1 MSLNGDGNRAAVS
14 EFLRKHRNEL
24 GLAIAVL
31 VVVAI
36 TAAFS
41 DTYRSAAGREE
52 TARII
57 FRDAAMLGIFA
68 LGAAIVIMA
77 GGIDL
82 SAGSIIAF
90 SGTIFFGVLI
100 MLAPDDPA
108 TRWASDPDRHFPQ
121 TKNLELW
128 IPLVAMLVTLAI
140 AFLIGSFHT
149 WLITVIQLPP
159 FVATLASL
167 VGLRS
172 LARLLIQDITAL
184 EYGQRQSTIT
194 ISDELLISVSRE
206 SWWVSCVIW
215 VVLSAAL
222 WVLLSK
228 TILGRHLYAMGG
240 NEQAARLSGIR
251 TDRLK
256 WFAYC
261 TSSMTSALAGILYA
275 CYIGTTSPA
284 TDGMG
289 YELNGIAAAVVGG
302 CSLTGGIGTVAGV
315 MLGTLF
321 LRVIIDSVA
330 KLFRSQPDLFEGFV
344 VGMLVVLAVAF
355 NQLRGSGGLGKPYF
369 PGWLGL
375 LNVVIISILAGV
387 MTSVT
392 SNDNKLRNGL
402 LVAGTTLIIL
412 GSRAIAEKVKGQGA
426 RV

>member
-1 MSLNGDGNRAAVS
+1 MS
-14 EFLRKHRNEL
+14 EYFRKHRNEL
-24 GLAIAVL
+24 GLAVAVL

-36 TAAFS
+36 TAALS
-41 DTYRSAAGREE
+41 ETYHSAAGRAE

-57 FRDAAMLGIFA
+57 LREAAMLGIFA
-68 LGAAIVIMA
+68 LGAAVVIIA

-90 SGTIFFGVLI
+90 SGTIFFGMLI
-100 MLAPDDPA
+100 LLAPDDPS
-108 TRWASDPDRHFPQ
+108 TRWASDPERHFPQ
-121 TKNLELW
+121 TDELGLW
-128 IPLVAMLVTLAI
+128 IPAVALLVTLAI

-149 WLITVIQLPP
+149 WLITVIELPP

-172 LARLLIQDITAL
+172 LARLLIQDITVL
-184 EYGQRQSTIT
+184 QYGQRQSTIT
-194 ISDELLISVSRE
+194 INDELLTSVSRE
-206 SWWVSCVIW
+206 SWWVACVIW
-215 VVLSAAL
+215 LVLSIGL

-228 TILGRHLYAMGG
+228 TVVGRHLYAMGG
-240 NEQAARLSGIR
+240 NEDAARLSGIR

-256 WFAYC
+256 WLAYC
-261 TSSMTSALAGILYA
+261 LSSMTAALAGMLYA

-289 YELNGIAAAVVGG
+289 YELNAIAAAVVGG

-321 LRVIIDSVA
+321 LRVIVDSVA

-355 NQLRGSGGLGKPYF
+355 NQLRGTGGLRKPYF
-369 PGWLGL
+369 PGLLGL
-375 LNVVIISILAGV
+375 LNVFIISALAGV
-387 MTSVT
+387 MTAVT
-392 SNDNKLRNGL
+392 SSADKFRNGL
-402 LVAGTTLIIL
+402 LVAGGTLVVL
-412 GSRAIAEKVKGQGA
+412 GGRALAERLAVRRQA
-426 RV
+426 